1 MMRKLAIYVGIRPFF
16 KNVLFKMFFF
26 FSCVLRIIRPTV
38 FFWGVS
44 AHGTE
49 QNQTITKVNPEVIQ
63 DQDTEAVSVNE
74 FN

>member
-1 MMRKLAIYVGIRPFF
+1 
-16 KNVLFKMFFF
+16 MFFSLMCF
-26 FSCVLRIIRPTV
+26 TYNKTYCV
-38 FFWGVS
+38 FWVS
-44 AHGTE
+44 AHDSE